1 MLIPGA
7 GHHWFTLADDNP
19 ARRRVD
25 EEPNTT
31 IAPVLLRFFQS
42 GV

>member
-1 MLIPGA
+1 
-7 GHHWFTLADDNP
+7 LADDNP

-31 IAPVLLRFFQS
+31 IAPVLLRFLEH

>member
-1 MLIPGA
+1 
-7 GHHWFTLADDNP
+7 LADDNP

-25 EEPNTT
+25 EEPNTI
-31 IAPVLLRFFQS
+31 IAPVLLRFLQR